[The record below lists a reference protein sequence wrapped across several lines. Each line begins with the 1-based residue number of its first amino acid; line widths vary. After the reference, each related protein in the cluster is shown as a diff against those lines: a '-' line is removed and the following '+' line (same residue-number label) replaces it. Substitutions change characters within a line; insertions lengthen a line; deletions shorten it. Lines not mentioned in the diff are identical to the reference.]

1 MPRSRSRKSLGCVII
16 PAYNEEASI
25 SQVIRDVRRHQPSL
39 DIVVIDD
46 GSTDL
51 TAQRVKAEGV
61 ALITHTR
68 NQGIGGAVQSGL
80 RYAAV
85 GKYDFAVQI
94 DADGQHD
101 PSSLHQLLDS
111 LGDADLV
118 IGSRFIEE
126 TSYPGTFFR
135 WIGNRVLSLCI
146 WMSTGRWVHD
156 SKSGYRVFRQ
166 SVFPLL
172 TASYWRDFPEPES
185 IVLLLKQKFRIK
197 EVSVEMRKR
206 QAGRSSIV
214 MLQSMYLMLAIPL
227 RIFRLSFNL

>member
-1 MPRSRSRKSLGCVII
+1 MSESRRRKKSGCVII

-25 SQVIRDVRRHQPSL
+25 LQVIRDIRRHQPSL

-51 TAQRVKAEGV
+51 TAQRVEAEGV
-61 ALITHTR
+61 ALITHR
-68 NQGIGGAVQSGL
+68 KNQGIGGAVQSGL
-80 RYAAV
+80 KYASA

-101 PSSLHQLLDS
+101 PSSLEQLLDS
-111 LGDADLV
+111 LGDVDLV

-156 SKSGYRVFRQ
+156 STSGYRVFGK

-172 TASYWRDFPEPES
+172 TESYWREFPEPES
-185 IVLLLKQKFRIK
+185 IVLLLKQNFRIK

-206 QAGRSSIV
+206 QGGKSSIG